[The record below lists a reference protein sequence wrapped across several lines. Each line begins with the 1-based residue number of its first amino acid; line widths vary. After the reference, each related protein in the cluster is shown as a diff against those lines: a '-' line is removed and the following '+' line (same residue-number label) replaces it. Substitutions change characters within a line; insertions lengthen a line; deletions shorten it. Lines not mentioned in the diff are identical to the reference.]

1 MDIVPVIVIQT
12 INIAAVAPPTAA
24 VFIVAARWLEVALLC
39 ETERQSVEEAHML
52 PIMVVRA
59 VADTRIRTRRQ
70 RVPVGGRGLER
81 MRAGALNT
89 PAMSAFG

>member
-1 MDIVPVIVIQT
+1 MDTAPVIVIQT
-12 INIAAVAPPTAA
+12 INIAVVAPTAA
-24 VFIVAARWLEVALLC
+24 VFIVAARWLEVVLLS
-39 ETERQSVEEAHML
+39 EAERQCVEEAHML

-59 VADTRIRTRRQ
+59 VADTGIRTRRQ
-70 RVPVGGRGLER
+70 RVPVGGSALEC